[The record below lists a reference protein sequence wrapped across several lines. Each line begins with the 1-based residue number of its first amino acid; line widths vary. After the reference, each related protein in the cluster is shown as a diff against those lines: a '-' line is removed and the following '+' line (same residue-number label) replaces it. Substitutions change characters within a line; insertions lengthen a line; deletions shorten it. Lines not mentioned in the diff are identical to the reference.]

1 MGQYFKL
8 VNLDK
13 KEVVNPWDIG
23 GLTKFW
29 EWLYNPQA
37 RVLVWL
43 LRQSDEGGGG
53 DIDEPERYSTLGRW
67 AGDRITLI
75 GDYDS
80 SGLWD
85 KSKTK
90 EVDGRPLPNTEHTD
104 ISKTLRQ
111 EFNQAVK
118 RDGGGR
124 DYQL

>member
-8 VNLDK
+8 VNTDK

-23 GLTKFW
+23 GVAKFW

-43 LRQSDEGGGG
+43 LRQSNEGGGG
-53 DIDEPERYSTLGRW
+53 DIDEPERYTTLGRW

-80 SGLWD
+80 SQLWD
-85 KSKTK
+85 KSRTK
-90 EVDGRPLPNTEHTD
+90 DADGRALPNPEYTD
-104 ISKTLRQ
+104 ISTTLRQ
-111 EFNQAVK
+111 EFNEAVK